1 MCLGPLNAFMIASL
15 QGLTGV
21 VFGYSLACRKGP
33 PDGQMGNLE
42 GNHQPAGIFVEF
54 GFYAQSVE

>member
-1 MCLGPLNAFMIASL
+1 MCLLTLNAFMIASL
-15 QGLTGV
+15 RGWTGA

-33 PDGQMGNLE
+33 PDGHM